1 MEHIIIIIFKFYYY
15 YLKKFDGEQTLQLSY
30 FKGVTESHL
39 NLRRDDFSNLLVK
52 APSVG
57 ERLASDT
64 VCPTE
69 LASQS
74 LSPPLRREGNAQV
87 CCCQSD

>member
-30 FKGVTESHL
+30 FKGVTESLL

-52 APSVG
+52 APSV
-57 ERLASDT
+57 EECLWARVASDT

-74 LSPPLRREGNAQV
+74 LSPPLR
-87 CCCQSD
+87 